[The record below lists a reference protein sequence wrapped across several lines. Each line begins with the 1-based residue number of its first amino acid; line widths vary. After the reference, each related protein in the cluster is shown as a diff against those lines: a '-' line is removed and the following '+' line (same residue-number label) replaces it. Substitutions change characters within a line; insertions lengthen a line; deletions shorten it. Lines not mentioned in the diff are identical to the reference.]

1 MSDFNVKRGEN
12 YLLDCVFDGLAHSYD
27 VLTKSYVKPYPEVTG
42 YVIKYFCDVYDEIPD
57 KILEAGHK
65 LVKIQDKNTGG
76 YTSFMDK
83 NILYTFDTSQILIGL
98 AEK

>member
-42 YVIKYFCDVYDEIPD
+42 YVIKYFCDV
-57 KILEAGHK
+57 
-65 LVKIQDKNTGG
+65 
-76 YTSFMDK
+76 
-83 NILYTFDTSQILIGL
+83 
-98 AEK
+98 